1 MDKGL
6 AIVIVVGLGALY
18 FITNFTKEM
27 QNEGSTYSQNETYKE
42 YLSTDS
48 VGQSILDVS
57 GEDEALQMSAWNN
70 SELKDEFL
78 ELFPD
83 FAEMKNFIDDRIRGE
98 KFKNKLI
105 QEMNAIENEFAS
117 GHIGVEEAKRKFR
130 TLK

>member
-27 QNEGSTYSQNETYKE
+27 QNKGSTYSQNETYKK
-42 YLSTDS
+42 YISIDS

-57 GEDEALQMSAWNN
+57 DENEALQMSVWDN

-83 FAEMKNFIDDRIRGE
+83 FVEMKNFIDDRIRGE